1 VKNLPADFYFTGN
14 IFMIENGVVVEIH
27 GLASSVISDPI
38 SVISELTMDDFD
50 ENSSA
55 KKKRKAKFVGEI
67 EFDKDLKDMR
77 FDTRKEIVAFIKTE
91 KFKNIG
97 KHCSMVNP
105 NSSSGNVVHLKC
117 DDCES

>member
-55 KKKRKAKFVGEI
+55 KKKRKAKFVG
-67 EFDKDLKDMR
+67 
-77 FDTRKEIVAFIKTE
+77 
-91 KFKNIG
+91 
-97 KHCSMVNP
+97 
-105 NSSSGNVVHLKC
+105 
-117 DDCES
+117 